1 MIALSI
7 LIPGIPERME
17 QLKTTIQKYEA
28 CIERYNLNELIQI
41 VSFIDNKKITI
52 GEKRNILVSLAAGRY
67 WVMSDDDDELTDRFF
82 EVIMREIWHEP
93 DVITYLQSAR
103 INHQKTTVEFGLN
116 YINEDFI
123 PDGITH
129 RKAWYC
135 CTWKKEA
142 VKDARFDSTLNWGE
156 DDLFATTANRLAKT
170 SVHIPEVCHVY
181 QHDSDKTAAFQ

>member
-7 LIPGIPERME
+7 LIPGIPERMD

-28 CIERYNLNELIQI
+28 CIDRYNLGELVQI

-52 GEKRNILVSLAAGRY
+52 GEKRNTLVSLAAGRY
-67 WVMSDDDDELTDRFF
+67 WVMSDDDDELTDRYF

-116 YINEDFI
+116 NINEDFI
-123 PDGITH
+123 PDGITK

-135 CTWKKEA
+135 CTWRKDA
-142 VKDARFDSTLNWGE
+142 VMDARFDSSLNWGE
-156 DDLFATTANRLAKT
+156 DSFFADSANKLAKT
-170 SVHIPEVCHVY
+170 TVHIPEVCHVY
-181 QHDSDKTAAFQ
+181 QHDSHLTAAFQ